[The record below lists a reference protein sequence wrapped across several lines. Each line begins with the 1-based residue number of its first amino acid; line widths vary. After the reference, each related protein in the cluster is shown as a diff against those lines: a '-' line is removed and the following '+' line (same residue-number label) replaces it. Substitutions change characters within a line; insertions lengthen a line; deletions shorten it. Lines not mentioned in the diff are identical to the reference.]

1 MKGKRGLLVLLCVA
15 AIVASTIFG
24 TLAYLT
30 DSDANTNTFTVG
42 NIRIKL
48 DEAAVNPDGSLVT
61 GYENRVHS
69 NQYHL
74 LPGQTYI
81 KDPRVTVAYDS
92 EDAYVRMLVKVD
104 NIDQL
109 KAAIPQ
115 QDNAEYYG
123 ENGLFLLQKLCKGWD
138 PDTWLMTSYAQEE
151 KTVEGK
157 QVQVGVYEFRYKEV
171 VKKEN
176 HVKEAAVLPY
186 LFKAITVP
194 GEIDNDHLAYLA
206 EVKINVEAHAIQAAG
221 FDNAD
226 AAWAAF
232 DAQVNP

>member
-115 QDNAEYYG
+115 QDNA
-123 ENGLFLLQKLCKGWD
+123 
-138 PDTWLMTSYAQEE
+138 
-151 KTVEGK
+151 
-157 QVQVGVYEFRYKEV
+157 
-171 VKKEN
+171 
-176 HVKEAAVLPY
+176 
-186 LFKAITVP
+186 
-194 GEIDNDHLAYLA
+194 
-206 EVKINVEAHAIQAAG
+206 
-221 FDNAD
+221 
-226 AAWAAF
+226 
-232 DAQVNP
+232 